1 MEVKINKEIR
11 DYTEGILLG
20 LSLRQCL
27 FSFFACVM
35 AVIFYSL
42 CIDRLGMEITSWLC
56 MISAAPFV
64 ALGFIR
70 YQGMNAEQIVVCV
83 IRSLL
88 IKQHNLIFKP
98 QNLYYEYLKE
108 ILKNKNLN
116 SKLLKNIVK
125 YRSHSRIENIKGVL
139 EEKDIQYVCFS
150 DDDLRFC
157 WLFLCGVSLVVLVV
171 LFICFFFVVFF

>member
-11 DYTEGILLG
+11 EYTEGIFLG

-35 AVIFYSL
+35 AVIF
-42 CIDRLGMEITSWLC
+42 
-56 MISAAPFV
+56 
-64 ALGFIR
+64 IR
-70 YQGMNAEQIVVCV
+70 FQGMNAEQIVVCA

-108 ILKNKNLN
+108 FLEIKRKESIDSNDK
-116 SKLLKNIVK
+116 KLRK
-125 YRSHSRIENIKGVL
+125 IK
-139 EEKDIQYVCFS
+139 KTK
-150 DDDLRFC
+150 
-157 WLFLCGVSLVVLVV
+157 
-171 LFICFFFVVFF
+171 

>member
-11 DYTEGILLG
+11 EYTEGIFLG

-27 FSFFACVM
+27 FSFLACVM
-35 AVIFYSL
+35 AVIFYFL
-42 CIDRLGMEITSWLC
+42 FIDCLGMEITSWLC
-56 MISAAPFV
+56 MISAAPFA

-70 YQGMNAEQIVVCV
+70 FQGMNAEQIVVCA

-108 ILKNKNLN
+108 NNLEVEFKKLHFLEKDNAVEELNKLSNPRRNYLIP
-116 SKLLKNIVK
+116 LLQID
-125 YRSHSRIENIKGVL
+125 SKGV
-139 EEKDIQYVCFS
+139 
-150 DDDLRFC
+150 
-157 WLFLCGVSLVVLVV
+157 
-171 LFICFFFVVFF
+171 